1 MISVAQIGVGYWGP
15 NLLRN
20 LCQLNDLFTVSSV
33 VDQDETRIRSIK
45 DRYPDVNMK
54 VGDANEIISDTS
66 IDAVVI
72 ATPVSTHFDLVKRAL
87 ETGKHVF
94 VEKPITTSVTEAS
107 ELVRL
112 AEKAGKVLMVGH
124 VFEYNAAVHKVE
136 ELITSGELGEIYYI
150 EGRRL
155 NLGQVR
161 TDVDALWNLAPHDI
175 SIMNRWMKDD
185 PVRIQAHGLYKL
197 QADLADA
204 VFVHMEYEDG
214 RMCHLHVSW
223 LYPLKVRSMT
233 VIGSR
238 KMVFYDDTSPDA
250 KISIYDKGID
260 RKNLDETLGDF
271 NTFGEFQLIQ
281 RAGDLRIPKII
292 FREPLLLELR
302 DFGESIIE
310 GRQPVAD
317 GISGLRV
324 VRCLEAATRSL
335 SSGKYEECR

>member
-20 LCQLNDLFTVSSV
+20 LYQLNDLFKVAGV
-33 VDQDETRIRSIK
+33 VDQDENRIRSLK
-45 DRYPDVNMK
+45 VTYPDIGMK
-54 VGDANEIISDTS
+54 AGDATEILSDRS

-72 ATPVSTHFDLVKRAL
+72 ATPVSTHFDLVKKAL
-87 ETGKHVF
+87 EMGKHVF
-94 VEKPITTSVTEAS
+94 VEKPITTSVAEAS
-107 ELVRL
+107 ELVEL
-112 AEKAGKVLMVGH
+112 AEKVGKVLMVGH

-155 NLGQVR
+155 NLGKVR

-197 QADLADA
+197 QDDLADA

-238 KMVFYDDTSPDA
+238 KMVIYDDTSPDA

-260 RKNLDETLGDF
+260 RRNLDETLGDF
-271 NTFGEFQLIQ
+271 KTFGEFQLIQ
-281 RAGDLRIPKII
+281 RAGEITIPKID
-292 FREPLLLELR
+292 FREPLLVELS
-302 DFGESIIE
+302 DFGAAIIE
-310 GRQPVAD
+310 NRSPEAD
-317 GISGLRV
+317 GYSGLRV
-324 VRCLEAATRSL
+324 VKCLTAASRSL
-335 SSGKYEECR
+335 QSGHPEYL